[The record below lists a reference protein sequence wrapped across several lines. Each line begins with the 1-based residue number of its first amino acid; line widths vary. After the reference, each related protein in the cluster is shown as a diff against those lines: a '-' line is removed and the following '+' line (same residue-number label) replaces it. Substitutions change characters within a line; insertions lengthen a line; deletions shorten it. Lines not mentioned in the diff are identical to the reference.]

1 VPIDGVR
8 LPVRDLDASRLFH
21 SVALAPLELVLVYD
35 GESSLGFGRGDG
47 DGDDEPFVV
56 ERRTTDGSAGGI
68 TSPPSPSGQTHVL
81 YSILV
86 A

>member
-1 VPIDGVR
+1 VR
-8 LPVRDLDASRLFH
+8 LPVGDLDASRLFH
-21 SVALAPLELVLVYD
+21 SVALAPLEHVLVYD

-47 DGDDEPFVV
+47 GGDDEPFVV
-56 ERRTTDGSAGGI
+56 ERRTTDVSAGGI
-68 TSPPSPSGQTHVL
+68 TSPPRPSGKTHVL